1 MTAMAQ
7 SRRQEE
13 QEEQDHVDA
22 FLARH
27 GDTLPVDL
35 ETEAIVDRITGLS
48 KRFVSG
54 MEETLADFGLSYGE
68 WKVLTNLRWAGQPYR
83 RTPGQLAKRAELS
96 SGAMTNRLD
105 RLEEAGLVRRL
116 PDRDDRRSVI
126 VELTEKGSE
135 VWQRA
140 VGVQGEKERLVA
152 SALDDREKKQL
163 NALLRRLMLVFE
175 AQEPKKSK

>member
-1 MTAMAQ
+1 MSAMARP
-7 SRRQEE
+7 RRQA
-13 QEEQDHVDA
+13 EQDHIDA
-22 FLARH
+22 FLAKH

-48 KRFVSG
+48 KRFISG
-54 MEETLADFGLSYGE
+54 MEETLADFGLNYGE
-68 WKVLTNLRWAGQPYR
+68 WRVLTNLRWAGPPYR
-83 RTPGQLAKRAELS
+83 RTPGQLSKTAELS

-105 RLEEAGLVRRL
+105 RLEEAELIRRL
-116 PDRDDRRSVI
+116 PDPEDRRSVI
-126 VELTEKGSE
+126 IELTEKGSE

-163 NALLRRLMLVFE
+163 NALLRRLMIVFE
-175 AQEPKKSK
+175 AQEPKKTK

>member
-1 MTAMAQ
+1 MTAMAR
-7 SRRQEE
+7 SRRQDEE
-13 QEEQDHVDA
+13 DHIDG

-35 ETEAIVDRITGLS
+35 ETEAIVERIQGLNR
-48 KRFVSG
+48 RFVSG
-54 MEETLADFGLSYGE
+54 MEDTLADFGLNFGE
-68 WKVLTNLRWAGQPYR
+68 WKVLMNLRWAGPPYR
-83 RTPGQLAKRAELS
+83 RTPGQLAKSAELS

-116 PDRDDRRSVI
+116 PDPDDRRSVI
-126 VELTEKGSE
+126 IELTDKGSE
-135 VWQRA
+135 VWNRA

-152 SALDDREKKQL
+152 SALDERERKQL
-163 NALLRRLMLVFE
+163 NGLLRRLMLVFE

>member
-1 MTAMAQ
+1 MSAMARP
-7 SRRQEE
+7 RRQA
-13 QEEQDHVDA
+13 EQDHIDS

-35 ETEAIVDRITGLS
+35 ETEAIVDRITSLS
-48 KRFVSG
+48 KRFISG
-54 MEETLADFGLSYGE
+54 MEDTLADFGLNYGE
-68 WKVLTNLRWAGQPYR
+68 WKVLTNLRWVGKPYR
-83 RTPGQLAKRAELS
+83 RTPGQLAKSTELS

-116 PDRDDRRSVI
+116 PDPEDRRSVI
-126 VELTEKGSE
+126 VELTEKGSD
-135 VWQRA
+135 VWHRA

-175 AQEPKKSK
+175 AQEPKRTK